1 MPIFSLPSDFGIG
14 TLGRDACDFIDFLAS
29 ADVHVWEI
37 MPICHTDSSFS
48 PHNALCARAGNPLL
62 IDLQPFVDQGVFS
75 SRELSRMDWGRDR
88 AKISY
93 SKVAAAKYK
102 ALEMVFDALGFLS
115 DSSFDR
121 FREDNQDWL
130 ENYALFAA
138 IYEQFQYLPLPLW
151 GDGVARRSHAELD
164 RLRIRL
170 DRRIRFYEYLQYLFY
185 GQWGQL
191 RRYAAQ
197 KGVRLMGSM
206 TFELPETSVELWTDP
221 AANDV
226 SFRDAFADRWKQR
239 LAWSR
244 RL

>member
-102 ALEMVFDALGFLS
+102 ALEMVFDALGSSICPCLS
-115 DSSFDR
+115 GEMEWPGVPMRNWTGCASVWTGASGSMSTCSTCSMDSGDSSGGM
-121 FREDNQDWL
+121 
-130 ENYALFAA
+130 
-138 IYEQFQYLPLPLW
+138 LPRRVCGSW
-151 GDGVARRSHAELD
+151 GR
-164 RLRIRL
+164 
-170 DRRIRFYEYLQYLFY
+170 
-185 GQWGQL
+185 
-191 RRYAAQ
+191 
-197 KGVRLMGSM
+197 
-206 TFELPETSVELWTDP
+206 
-221 AANDV
+221 
-226 SFRDAFADRWKQR
+226 
-239 LAWSR
+239 
-244 RL
+244 

>member
-14 TLGRDACDFIDFLAS
+14 TLGRDACDFIDFLAA

-102 ALEMVFDALGFLS
+102 ALEMVFDALGFLVG
-115 DSSFDR
+115 
-121 FREDNQDWL
+121 Q
-130 ENYALFAA
+130 
-138 IYEQFQYLPLPLW
+138 QF
-151 GDGVARRSHAELD
+151 
-164 RLRIRL
+164 
-170 DRRIRFYEYLQYLFY
+170 
-185 GQWGQL
+185 
-191 RRYAAQ
+191 
-197 KGVRLMGSM
+197 
-206 TFELPETSVELWTDP
+206 
-221 AANDV
+221 
-226 SFRDAFADRWKQR
+226 
-239 LAWSR
+239 
-244 RL
+244 

>member
-1 MPIFSLPSDFGIG
+1 
-14 TLGRDACDFIDFLAS
+14 
-29 ADVHVWEI
+29 
-37 MPICHTDSSFS
+37 
-48 PHNALCARAGNPLL
+48 
-62 IDLQPFVDQGVFS
+62 
-75 SRELSRMDWGRDR
+75 MDRGRDR

-138 IYEQFQYLPLPLW
+138 IYEQFQYLPVAAAA

-170 DRRIRFYEYLQYLFY
+170 DRRIRFSTEHLQYLFY

-206 TFELPETSVELWTDP
+206 TFELPETSVE
-221 AANDV
+221 AV
-226 SFRDAFADRWKQR
+226 DR
-239 LAWSR
+239 SR
-244 RL
+244 CQ